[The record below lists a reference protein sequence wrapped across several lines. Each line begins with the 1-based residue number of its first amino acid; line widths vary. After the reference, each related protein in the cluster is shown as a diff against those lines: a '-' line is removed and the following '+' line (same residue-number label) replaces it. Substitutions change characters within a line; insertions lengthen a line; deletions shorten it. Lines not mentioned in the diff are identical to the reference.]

1 MAGSV
6 KKKQGGLYNGAALEA
21 IRPDLSDL
29 TAKPGSYKPSE
40 WGMRHTPED
49 GRKGY
54 GWLGVLR
61 RLDNPEN
68 VSTEISVGAN
78 IGGKEREIPLLVPTL
93 TRSEVT
99 HLLSTPE
106 DQLDFKGPTM
116 RRILDKAANHA
127 TTRFQ
132 QGLSAWRD

>member
-6 KKKQGGLYNGAALEA
+6 KKKQGGLYDGATIES

-29 TAKPGSYKPSE
+29 TAKSGSYKPSE
-40 WGMRHTPED
+40 WGMRHAAGD

-61 RLDNPEN
+61 RLDDPAS
-68 VSTEISVGAN
+68 VSTEISVGMN
-78 IGGKEREIPLLVPTL
+78 LGGKERDIPLLVPTL
-93 TRSEVT
+93 SRPEVV

-106 DQLDFKGPTM
+106 DKLDFDAPIM
-116 RRILDKAANHA
+116 RNIMDKAASHA
-127 TTRFQ
+127 SSRLKRGQ
-132 QGLSAWRD
+132 SVWRD

>member
-6 KKKQGGLYNGAALEA
+6 KKKQGGLYNGAALET

-29 TAKPGSYKPSE
+29 TAKPGSFKPSE

-61 RLDNPEN
+61 RLDDSES
-68 VSTEISVGAN
+68 VSTEISVGSN
-78 IGGKEREIPLLVPTL
+78 VGGKEREIPLLVPTL
-93 TRSEVT
+93 TRSEVA

-106 DQLDFKGPTM
+106 DQLDFKAPIM
-116 RRILDKAANHA
+116 RSILDKASSHA
-127 TTRFQ
+127 ATRLQ
-132 QGLSAWRD
+132 QGLSVWRD